1 LLQFLDPPHFL
12 QSKNWA
18 GSKFRIRAS
27 TGGI

>member
-18 GSKFRIRAS
+18 GSKFGNPPM
-27 TGGI
+27 TGQI